1 MEQPQGAESQ
11 ESYTRRCVADL
22 VRDGRIEGQEAVAIC
37 QAQWRE
43 KTRCHTR

>member
-1 MEQPQGAESQ
+1 MQEPQPGEPQD
-11 ESYTRRCVADL
+11 SYTRRCVREL

-43 KTRCHTR
+43 RTRCHTR